1 MLPHLLN
8 LLGRSWHFMIGAT
21 GTTTLG
27 FFVWVVAFA
36 MLSWAASVAAKW
48 VELRRDGAA
57 DVFRNALRASKLPN
71 VFLFGFIF
79 VMLLCLYEGFVGRTI
94 YDDHE
99 DLTAAVQ
106 ALHSKNSGLTAELEK
121 RKHDIV
127 TTDPVFSNINSLLLA
142 FDIYRHAIK
151 GEPCVVMLTAPPD
164 SGPLV
169 GEVSQ
174 FSNSVSDCFTF
185 GPMPSGY
192 DPEAEKQTTE
202 GMQKGILIFHAA
214 KDDKA
219 ALTLFDNLASLI
231 PMQRSYELPR
241 YRNYRLPPN
250 TGSPHLIWLQ
260 FGPDTKWS
268 SNRR

>member
-1 MLPHLLN
+1 MLLHLLN
-8 LLGRSWHFMIGAT
+8 LLGRSSHSMIGAT

-36 MLSWAASVAAKW
+36 ILSWAASIAARW
-48 VELRRDGAA
+48 VDLRRDGTTDA
-57 DVFRNALRASKLPN
+57 FRNALRASKLPN
-71 VFLFGFIF
+71 IFLFGFIF
-79 VMLLCLYEGFVGRTI
+79 VMLLSLYEIFVVRTI

-99 DLTAAVQ
+99 DLIAAVQ
-106 ALHSKNSGLTAELEK
+106 ALRRNNSGLIAEVEK
-121 RKHDIV
+121 RRNDIV
-127 TTDPVFSNINSLLLA
+127 RTDPVSSNINALLRA

-151 GEPCVVMLTAPPD
+151 GEPCVVMLTATPD

-174 FSNSVSDCFTF
+174 FSNSVSDCFTV
-185 GPMPSGY
+185 GPMSSGY
-192 DPEAEKQTTE
+192 DPEAGEQTTE

-219 ALTLFDNLASLI
+219 ALTLFDNLDSLI

-241 YRNYRLPPN
+241 YKNYQLPPN

-260 FGPDTKWS
+260 FGPNTKWS
-268 SNRR
+268 DRR